1 MKLLFQLFVITFL
14 IFNTSY
20 SQSIKKKYEPVD
32 GKIIG
37 IWPHENR
44 LKSPVKL
51 NQLKNEYGFNFLL
64 VAAPYG
70 EVWYDSIK
78 KSDYDLKHIVKQIY
92 FPDYNN
98 REEWFWE
105 NIYSLGTVYAYYF
118 DEPLSRKFSFVE
130 LVKLIS
136 ILSDKGLYPKSKIFL
151 GEINEYRAKRLER
164 LVDNISYTGYGS
176 KENFGND
183 QKQSW
188 IDWKNVLGEKF
199 SMLWIA
205 AHEDSSHF
213 RNLFKAAKEL
223 GFNSIWF
230 YQYEPLE
237 SDKEIGDDVITA
249 FCEAAVE
256 FGFMKYKND

>member
-1 MKLLFQLFVITFL
+1 MKLSQLLVISLLFFGSTFSQ
-14 IFNTSY
+14 TSNR
-20 SQSIKKKYEPVD
+20 KYETVD

-44 LKSPVKL
+44 LKSTIKL
-51 NQLKNEYGFNFLL
+51 NQLKNEYGFNYLL

-70 EVWYDSIK
+70 DVWYDSIK
-78 KSDYDLKHIVKQIY
+78 KSDYDLQHIVKQIY
-92 FPDYNN
+92 FPDYKN
-98 REEWFWE
+98 RESWFWE
-105 NIYSLGTVYAYYF
+105 NIYSLGNVYAYYF
-118 DEPLSRKFSFVE
+118 DEPLSRKFPFIE
-130 LVKLIS
+130 LAKLIS
-136 ILSDKGLYPKSKIFL
+136 IFSEKGLYPKSKLFL

-164 LVDNISYTGYGS
+164 LVDKISYTGYGS
-176 KENFGND
+176 KEKLGSD

-188 IDWKNVLGEKF
+188 IEWRNVLGEKF

-237 SDKEIGDDVITA
+237 ADKEIGDDVIKN